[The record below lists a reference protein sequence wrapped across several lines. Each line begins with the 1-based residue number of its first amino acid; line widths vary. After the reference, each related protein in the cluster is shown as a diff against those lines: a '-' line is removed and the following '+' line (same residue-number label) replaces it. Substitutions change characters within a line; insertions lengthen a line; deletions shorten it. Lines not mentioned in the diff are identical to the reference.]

1 MWNKRKTP
9 LLVVLATL
17 LMISLS
23 SLIVWA
29 APYGG
34 TYVIPIRGDI
44 DNGNLL
50 FVQRAYSE
58 ALSGGA
64 EAIVFEIDTYGGSID
79 SAINIK
85 DIIMSSQVPTVCFV
99 TNKAISAGSL
109 IALAGEQMAMRP
121 GSTIG
126 AAEPR
131 VGSQKA
137 DEKTLS
143 MWSAQLSSV
152 AEARG
157 RDGKIAAAMADSDI
171 VIEGLIEKGKL
182 LTLSDSQ
189 ALAYKMTDAVLESR
203 QEVIDHFALPASSV
217 TVIDQTYRE
226 RVVQWLSSPYVAAVL
241 LTLGMAGLIIEL
253 LTAGS
258 FGIFGSIGLLSFIL
272 YFTGNIWAGNAG
284 IGTVLLFVAG
294 IFLIIMEIFV
304 VPGFGVPGV
313 LGILSIIGSIFFA
326 SPSVSYALTSLLTAL
341 VATVVL
347 VAVSIKNKKTRKIWK
362 KIILSQKEETQGG
375 YVAPDVSLASYLG
388 AKGRAL
394 TILRPA
400 GTGEFGGKR
409 VDVVTLGEFIGM
421 GKEIEVIAVEGGRVI
436 VGEIKNV
443 SDENKVE

>member
-1 MWNKRKTP
+1 
-9 LLVVLATL
+9 
-17 LMISLS
+17 MISLS
-23 SLIVWA
+23 SLFVWA

-34 TYVIPIRGDI
+34 TYVIPIQGDI

-58 ALSGGA
+58 AVSGGA

-79 SAINIK
+79 SAIDIK
-85 DIIMSSQVPTVCFV
+85 NIIMSSRVPTVCFV

-131 VGSQKA
+131 LGGQKA

-143 MWSAQLSSV
+143 MWSAQLSAV

-171 VIEGLIEKGKL
+171 VIEGLIGEGKL

-189 ALAYKMTDAVLESR
+189 ALAYNMTDAVLESR
-203 QEVIDHFALPASSV
+203 EEVIAHFALPAASV
-217 TVIDQTYRE
+217 TVISQTFKE
-226 RVVQWLSSPYVAAVL
+226 RIVQWLSSPYVAAVL

-304 VPGFGVPGV
+304 VPGFGVPGI

-326 SPSVSYALTSLLTAL
+326 SPSVSYALTSLLIAL

-347 VAVSIKNKKTRKIWK
+347 VAVSIKNKKTRQIWK
-362 KIILSQKEETQGG
+362 KIILFQKQENQAG
-375 YVAPDVSLASYLG
+375 YQAPAASLASYLG
-388 AKGRAL
+388 ARGRAL

-400 GTGEFGGKR
+400 GTGEFLGKR
-409 VDVVTLGEFIGM
+409 IDVVTMGEFIEL

-436 VGEIKNV
+436 VGERKTV
-443 SDENKVE
+443 SDEKQS